1 MPGGP
6 VCADKWRFRLI
17 ILRQFLGDF
26 NKLFE
31 GGTEVLCDLRR
42 DHIRGAQLLIGEGPE
57 PLTFHALLAFAHSVG
72 GCERL
77 QICPGE
83 LIFLSGEAHVL
94 AQIISPEP
102 GPWGSASGEFVV

>member
-1 MPGGP
+1 MRGQVAVSLDQTPPIPRRLQQTVRGRHGGS
-6 VCADKWRFRLI
+6 
-17 ILRQFLGDF
+17 LRS
-26 NKLFE
+26 
-31 GGTEVLCDLRR
+31 RR
-42 DHIRGAQLLIGEGPE
+42 HHIREGQLLIGEGAE
-57 PLTFHALLAFAHSVG
+57 PLTFHAVWAFAHSVG